1 MNYPKFDLKFSF
13 YNFHGK
19 NFGIWLFTELFTL
32 FTLVR
37 SCFITHT
44 TFIEG
49 PKSLLTHVHDSRR
62 HKSLENFPTY
72 ENSQGK
78 EMLLAKL
85 YKKIRNQAKYR
96 YKLIFKRN
104 SAKGQF
110 FKPNSSS
117 PYIICYSTTPELELA
132 KASNI
137 RWPRVSFKILSN
149 EAICQNLY

>member
-1 MNYPKFDLKFSF
+1 MPLTLKEAFERNEAFGANLHDSDSQQRAQCKINYPKFDLTFSF

-85 YKKIRNQAKYR
+85 YKNNPKSGKVQVQADFQTELSQR
-96 YKLIFKRN
+96 AIF
-104 SAKGQF
+104 Q
-110 FKPNSSS
+110 
-117 PYIICYSTTPELELA
+117 T
-132 KASNI
+132 
-137 RWPRVSFKILSN
+137 
-149 EAICQNLY
+149 